1 VTGNVTPTP
10 GESRGKEPAAALRR
24 VSDWLDDFKPRTAI
38 VLGSGLGSLV
48 VAVERPKR
56 LAYSDIPGFPVPQV
70 AGHGGELVAGLIEGV
85 PVLLQSGRFHLYEGH
100 EPQTVALPVRIFADL
115 GIRVL
120 IVTNA
125 AGGLRPG
132 FRPPVLM
139 LITDQVNLAW
149 RNPLAG
155 PLMAGEQR
163 FPDMSH
169 PFDPGLRTTAREVAL
184 EARIPLEE
192 GVYAGLLGP
201 QYETPAEIRMY
212 QRLGA
217 DAVGMST
224 VSEVIVAGARGMR
237 VLGFSTITNLGT
249 GMTAA
254 KLSHE
259 EVLVAG
265 KQVADQL
272 EVLVRG
278 VLRKADSR
286 IAG

>member
-1 VTGNVTPTP
+1 MTGRV
-10 GESRGKEPAAALRR
+10 EQAAALRR
-24 VSDWLDDFKPRTAI
+24 VSDWLGDFKPRTAM
-38 VLGSGLGSLV
+38 VLGSGLGSLAA
-48 VAVERPKR
+48 AVERPKR
-56 LAYSDIPGFPVPQV
+56 LAYSDIPGFPAPQV
-70 AGHGGELVAGLIEGV
+70 AGHGGELVAGLIEGA

-115 GIRVL
+115 GIQVL

-132 FRPPVLM
+132 FQPPALM
-139 LITDQVNLAW
+139 LISDQVNLAW

-155 PLMAGEQR
+155 PVLDGEER
-163 FPDMSH
+163 FPDMSQ
-169 PFDPGLRTTAREVAL
+169 PFDRGLRTAAREVAL
-184 EARIPLEE
+184 EAGITLEE

-224 VSEVIVAGARGMR
+224 VSEVIVARARGIR

-249 GMTAA
+249 GMTVA

-259 EVLVAG
+259 EVLAAG
-265 KQVADQL
+265 KQVARQL
-272 EVLVRG
+272 ETLVRG
-278 VLRKADSR
+278 VLRRADSR
-286 IAG
+286 IGGSTDS

>member
-1 VTGNVTPTP
+1 MSAVP
-10 GESRGKEPAAALRR
+10 AALRR
-24 VSDWLDDFKPRTAI
+24 VSDWLGDRRPGTAI
-38 VLGSGLGSLV
+38 VLGSGLGGLAS
-48 VAVERPKR
+48 AVERSQR
-56 LAYSDIPGFPVPQV
+56 LSYSDIPGFPVPQV
-70 AGHGGELVAGLIEGV
+70 AGHGGELVSGLIEGR

-100 EPQTVALPVRIFADL
+100 DPQTVALPTRVFAEL
-115 GIRVL
+115 GIPVL

-132 FRPPVLM
+132 FRPPALM
-139 LITDQVNLAW
+139 LIVDHLNLAW

-155 PLMAGEQR
+155 PVVDGEQR
-163 FPDMSH
+163 FPDMSQ
-169 PFDPGLRTTAREVAL
+169 PFDRVLCATAREVAL
-184 EARIPLEE
+184 EAGIVLEE

-224 VSEVIVAGARGMR
+224 VPEVIVARARGMR
-237 VLGFSTITNLGT
+237 VLGISTITNLGT
-249 GMTAA
+249 GMTTT

-265 KQVADQL
+265 KQVARQL
-272 EVLVRG
+272 EMLVRG
-278 VLRKADSR
+278 VLRRLGK
-286 IAG
+286 G